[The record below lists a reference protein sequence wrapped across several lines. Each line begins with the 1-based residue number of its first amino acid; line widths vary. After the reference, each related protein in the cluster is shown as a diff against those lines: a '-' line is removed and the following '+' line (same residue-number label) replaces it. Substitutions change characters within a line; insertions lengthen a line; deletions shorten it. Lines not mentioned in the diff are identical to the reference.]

1 MLPNFENRGSQKLVL
16 CKPLEDLLS
25 NYYVLHPNVSFVFD
39 GKSHWMYDGKTG
51 REIGDDRQIGCVSAY
66 EDSQFLGSI
75 RVAWK
80 DYRGSGRRD
89 VYAITSDNIQKRR
102 GHNRQTTETKD
113 AHKAI
118 KIMEDAF
125 RVKNNSAYRDAVV
138 DEARSCMSSM
148 VSNARYKVSRET
160 DRTVTNSEIAMFL
173 LACYEGTQ
181 PKLEGK
187 VAELFSTD
195 EKLQN
200 FHNLRIA
207 LSIEAEFE
215 EGGILVVE
223 YANGLMWHT
232 YPDHHKGS
240 ILDKLNS
247 TYDLPQNYQEKLAL
261 IKLCDPLQP
270 VEHVGVF
277 FKTELERDPETK
289 IYYLV
294 GGDTV
299 TTC

>member
-1 MLPNFENRGSQKLVL
+1 MLPNFENRGSQKLIL
-16 CKPLEDLLS
+16 CKPLEELLS

-51 REIGDDRQIGCVSAY
+51 REIGDDRQIGFVSAY

-75 RVAWK
+75 RVVWK

-102 GHNRQTTETKD
+102 GHNRQMTETKD

-125 RVKNNSAYRDAVV
+125 RVKNNSAYRTAVV

-148 VSNARYKVSRET
+148 IANARYKVSRET
-160 DRTVTNSEIAMFL
+160 DRLATNSEIAMFL
-173 LACYEGTQ
+173 LAHYEGTQ

-207 LSIEAEFE
+207 LSMESEFDKD
-215 EGGILVVE
+215 GMLVVE
-223 YANGLMWHT
+223 YSNGLMWYT
-232 YPDHHKGS
+232 PNGMHKS
-240 ILDKLNS
+240 TELARLNS

-261 IKLCDPLQP
+261 IKLCEPIQP
-270 VEHVGVF
+270 VAHVGVF
-277 FKTELERDPETK
+277 FKTELERDPETRV
-289 IYYLV
+289 YYLV